1 MEQLK
6 AASICI
12 RLYRNRLA
20 GRIRSIEVVRAVAS
34 SGSVA
39 AWAWW
44 QAYPLLWGGI
54 IAAAPVIDATKH
66 VFPLARLH
74 RSANDLTVA
83 LEFLFIDAQ
92 LEWEKI
98 FTGRVSDVTI
108 MDRCAKLRK
117 LQLEAERKHFPEG
130 FEPDAALIE
139 LATQE
144 ANDYFLLTYTEEHR
158 L

>member
-1 MEQLK
+1 
-6 AASICI
+6 
-12 RLYRNRLA
+12 
-20 GRIRSIEVVRAVAS
+20 
-34 SGSVA
+34 
-39 AWAWW
+39 
-44 QAYPLLWGGI
+44 
-54 IAAAPVIDATKH
+54 
-66 VFPLARLH
+66 
-74 RSANDLTVA
+74 
-83 LEFLFIDAQ
+83 
-92 LEWEKI
+92 
-98 FTGRVSDVTI
+98 